1 MMGRPKHGHGPE
13 WYIRR
18 DIKTMLEVR
27 GWHVE
32 IMHGSAFQFGIPDL
46 YCFHRKWGERWIDAK
61 NPNQYSF
68 TRQQKIKW
76 PIWERAG
83 IGVWILVADTQEEY
97 DKLFQP
103 PNWRSYLKPGWKLP
117 SQEEI
122 EQLLR
127 EMEENDA

>member
-1 MMGRPKHGHGPE
+1 MGKPKKGKGPE

-18 DIKTMLEVR
+18 DIKQMLEVH

-46 YCFHRKWGERWIDAK
+46 YCFQRKWGERWIDAK
-61 NPNQYSF
+61 NPDRYSF

-76 PIWERAG
+76 PIWERVG
-83 IGVWILVADTQEEY
+83 IGVWILVAGTQEEY

-103 PNWRSYLKPGWKLP
+103 PNWRDYWKPTWKMP
-117 SQEEI
+117 SQDEVDR
-122 EQLLR
+122 LLR
-127 EMEENDA
+127 EMEENDG